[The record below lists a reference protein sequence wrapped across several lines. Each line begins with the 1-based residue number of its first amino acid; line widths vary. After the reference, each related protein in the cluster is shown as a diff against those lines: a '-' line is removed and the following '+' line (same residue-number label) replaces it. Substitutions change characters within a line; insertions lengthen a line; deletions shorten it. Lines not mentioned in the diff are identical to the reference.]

1 MTDPN
6 VQHTCR
12 KCDLVFKNMSEL
24 RKHQWA
30 NHREQF
36 NNTLETSKKRRNK
49 PKKVTPVMSSWKR
62 EHGKFK
68 CHTCGHVSK
77 GHKAMMKHAWTHQ
90 NFGRKKMSATKA
102 LTVHTDTT
110 VRALKNGSD
119 TINVP
124 TFKDIP
130 VSQLL
135 EKMLKQRDFLNDMAS
150 YIKGVLAE

>member
-6 VQHTCR
+6 AQHTCR
-12 KCDLVFKNMSEL
+12 KCDLVFKNMSDL

-30 NHREQF
+30 NHG
-36 NNTLETSKKRRNK
+36 ETFKKLTESR
-49 PKKVTPVMSSWKR
+49 KKKAPPVMSSWKR

-77 GHKAMMKHAWTHQ
+77 GRKAMMRHAWTHQ
-90 NFGRKKMSATKA
+90 DFGRKAIKQSKEIIVKA
-102 LTVHTDTT
+102 DNT
-110 VRALKNGSD
+110 VRALKNGSLPD